1 MSHNEGAAEALGHNA
16 VAAVVAA
23 LVYNRS
29 LKIQLEDT
37 RDSKPCPE
45 RLAIEHCR
53 NPVYGLV
60 VVAHIGDEAGT
71 VAVETLVAVGEG

>member
-1 MSHNEGAAEALGHNA
+1 MSHIEGVAEALGRNSF
-16 VAAVVAA
+16 AAVVAA
-23 LVYNRS
+23 LVYSRS

-37 RDSKPCPE
+37 RNSTPYPE
-45 RLAIEHCR
+45 RLAIGHYR

-71 VAVETLVAVGEG
+71 VAVVILAAVEEG